1 MFGFGKAKAHQEITA
16 ADLHALL
23 EAGQALVVDVREPD
37 EFAAGHIPGAV
48 NRPLSTFA
56 AAQLP
61 HPAGKRLVLNCLG
74 GKRSSMALDQCAAAE
89 AKVDTHLA
97 GGFGAWTASRFPV
110 ER

>member
-1 MFGFGKAKAHQEITA
+1 
-16 ADLHALL
+16 
-23 EAGQALVVDVREPD
+23 
-37 EFAAGHIPGAV
+37 
-48 NRPLSTFA
+48 
-56 AAQLP
+56 
-61 HPAGKRLVLNCLG
+61 VLNCLG